1 MYVLPTLKWNFQTP
15 SYSAS
20 DKHIFFYC
28 ESQLFKKLFMYC
40 PVTQVKKVHF
50 LEVESKNDPIDLF

>member
-1 MYVLPTLKWNFQTP
+1 MQIDACIKLPTLKWNFQTP

-50 LEVESKNDPIDLF
+50 